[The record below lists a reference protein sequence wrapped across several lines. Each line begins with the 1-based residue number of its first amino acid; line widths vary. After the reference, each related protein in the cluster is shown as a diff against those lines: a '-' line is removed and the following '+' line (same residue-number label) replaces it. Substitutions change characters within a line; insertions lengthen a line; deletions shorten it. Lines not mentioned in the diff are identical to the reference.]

1 MPPLSVCGVDYAE
14 LQVLSLQVALLTTFP
29 VFTSL
34 GTKPGYLISG
44 EGSFPFLLGF
54 HLHPLTSGGNCCPIR
69 HLAHTLDISALSD
82 PLSQP
87 SPQPCPF
94 L

>member
-1 MPPLSVCGVDYAE
+1 MCGGQYAE
-14 LQVLSLQVALLTTFP
+14 LPLLSREAVLLTTFP

-34 GTKPGYLISG
+34 GTKPGYLVSG

-69 HLAHTLDISALSD
+69 YLAQTLDISALS
-82 PLSQP
+82 S
-87 SPQPCPF
+87 PF
-94 L
+94 LSPPHSLGPAIPPEL